1 MMSKIL
7 TVTTLALAVLF
18 SVAANPSPLPMGVEI
33 TERDGMTFVREV
45 AHEELGVEKR
55 CRECVHLG
63 GRCTIGHGSCY
74 AREHASCTWCG
85 NTCKSIC
92 VPDGAT
98 CQQWC
103 L

>member
-1 MMSKIL
+1 MISKIL
-7 TVTTLALAVLF
+7 TVTTFALAALF

-63 GRCTIGHGSCY
+63 GRCTIGDGSCY
-74 AREHASCTWCG
+74 AREHGSCTWCG
-85 NTCKSIC
+85 NNCKSIC